1 MPVIREVL
9 YKEFLNLSDDEMIK
23 QIMKDKN
30 TYNKQI
36 TRLTEKFG
44 DSLLLEKY
52 DRRIS
57 KDMLKNLSGVEKEN
71 MKRSLASDHAKLRYN
86 QEHAKTYS
94 TKGLREH
101 LKRGIEGSGIEMRME
116 SKNGKKVA
124 VFEFNGR
131 ELSNKEVSDF
141 YDKLHEL
148 QKSGKLN
155 SIAYGSYDVKEVL
168 NIYMNDGYDKSI
180 SDDDFERLMHEAV
193 DIQEQ
198 RKRDE
203 FNNGLNNSTT
213 VENDMPF

>member
-1 MPVIREVL
+1 
-9 YKEFLNLSDDEMIK
+9 
-23 QIMKDKN
+23 MKN
-30 TYNKQI
+30 
-36 TRLTEKFG
+36 
-44 DSLLLEKY
+44 
-52 DRRIS
+52 IS
-57 KDMLKNLSGVEKEN
+57 ALK
-71 MKRSLASDHAKLRYN
+71 ASK
-86 QEHAKTYS
+86 YS
-94 TKGLREH
+94 TKEYELLEDDIYRCGDVCVITLQFQQEPEMD
-101 LKRGIEGSGIEMRME
+101 EGTSSADISQYPLEDILDR
-116 SKNGKKVA
+116 
-124 VFEFNGR
+124 FN
-131 ELSNKEVSDF
+131 VHISDF

-203 FNNGLNNSTT
+203 FNNGLNNNTT